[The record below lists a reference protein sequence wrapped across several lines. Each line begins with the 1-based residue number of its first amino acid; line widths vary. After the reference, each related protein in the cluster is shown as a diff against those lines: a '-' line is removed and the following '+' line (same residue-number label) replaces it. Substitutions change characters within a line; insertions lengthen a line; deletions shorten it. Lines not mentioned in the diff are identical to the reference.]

1 MIDQIKKIAS
11 KHLAETIKSRRF
23 LHQNPEL
30 SFKEYNTSEYI
41 QSILTKNKIPFTNG
55 HVETGII
62 ATIEGENPMDHE
74 VLLRADMDALP
85 VLEENKVDYCSIN
98 KGKMHACG
106 HDVHSASLIGTALIL
121 NELKSNFNGTIKL
134 VFQPGEEKIP
144 GGAKLMIK
152 EGLLQNNPQACIAQH
167 VYPDLPTGKVGF
179 RSGTYMASA
188 DEIYVTIKGK
198 GGHAALPHLLN
209 DPILMASQIVTN
221 LQQIVSRYNKPD
233 NPSVLSFGYVK
244 GDGETNIIPDIVILK
259 GTFRTFDETWRFKA
273 HNKMKEIAYS
283 ICAAAGGS
291 CDFDIKVGY
300 PFLVNDENTTKLS
313 KEAAQKFLGV
323 ENVVDLD
330 LRMTS
335 EDFAFISQKSPSCFY
350 RLGTG
355 DGKSIR
361 RLHTSTFDI
370 DEKCLSI
377 SSGLMAYIALKQIVK

>member
-85 VLEENKVDYCSIN
+85 ILEENKVDYCSIN

-244 GDGETNIIPDIVILK
+244 ADGETNIIPDIVTLK
-259 GTFRTFDETWRFKA
+259 GTFRTFDEIWRFKA
-273 HNKMKEIAYS
+273 HNKMKEIANS
-283 ICAAAGGS
+283 ICEAAGGS

-300 PFLVNDENTTKLS
+300 PFLVNDENITKLS
-313 KEAAQKFLGV
+313 SDAAQKFLGV

>member
-41 QSILTKNKIPFTNG
+41 QSVLTKNKIPFTKG
-55 HVETGII
+55 HVKTGII
-62 ATIEGENPMDHE
+62 ATIEGKNPMDHE

-85 VLEENKVDYCSIN
+85 ILEENKVDYCSIN

-106 HDVHSASLIGTALIL
+106 HDVHTASLIGTALIL
-121 NELKSNFNGTIKL
+121 NELKSNFDGTIKL

-209 DPILMASQIVTN
+209 DPILMASQIVIN

-244 GDGETNIIPDIVILK
+244 ADGETNIIPDIVTLK
-259 GTFRTFDETWRFKA
+259 GTFRTFDETWRFIA

-283 ICAAAGGS
+283 ICDAAGGS
-291 CDFDIKVGY
+291 CDFDIKIGY
-300 PFLVNDENTTKLS
+300 PFLVNDENITKLS
-313 KEAAQKFLGV
+313 KEAAQKFLGE

-361 RLHTSTFDI
+361 RLHTSTFDV

>member
-1 MIDQIKKIAS
+1 MIDQIKKIAA
-11 KHLAETIKSRRF
+11 KYLAETIKSRRF

-30 SFKEYNTSEYI
+30 SFKEYNTSKYI
-41 QSILTKNKIPFTNG
+41 QSTLTKNKIPFTNG

-85 VLEENKVDYCSIN
+85 ILEENKVDYCSIN

-152 EGLLQNNPQACIAQH
+152 EGLLQNNPKACIAQH

-244 GDGETNIIPDIVILK
+244 ADGETNIIPDIVILK

-355 DGKSIR
+355 DGKSIK

>member
-30 SFKEYNTSEYI
+30 SFKEYNTSKYI
-41 QSILTKNKIPFTNG
+41 QSKLTKNKIPFTNG

-85 VLEENKVDYCSIN
+85 ILEENKVDYCSIN

-152 EGLLQNNPQACIAQH
+152 EGLLQNNPKACIAQH

-233 NPSVLSFGYVK
+233 NPTVLSFGYVK
-244 GDGETNIIPDIVILK
+244 ADGETNIIPDIVILK

-313 KEAAQKFLGV
+313 KEAAQKFLGE

>member
-85 VLEENKVDYCSIN
+85 ILEENKVDYCSIN

-121 NELKSNFNGTIKL
+121 NELKSNFKGSIKL

-244 GDGETNIIPDIVILK
+244 ADGETNIIPDIVTLK

-273 HNKMKEIAYS
+273 HNKMKEIANS
-283 ICAAAGGS
+283 ICEAAGGY

-300 PFLVNDENTTKLS
+300 PFLVNDENITKLS
-313 KEAAQKFLGV
+313 KDAAQKFLGV

>member
-41 QSILTKNKIPFTNG
+41 QSVLTKNKIPFTNG

-85 VLEENKVDYCSIN
+85 ILEENKVDYCSIN

-244 GDGETNIIPDIVILK
+244 ADGETNIIPDIVTLK
-259 GTFRTFDETWRFKA
+259 GTFRTFDEIWRFKA
-273 HNKMKEIAYS
+273 HNKMKEIANS
-283 ICAAAGGS
+283 ICEAAGGS

-300 PFLVNDENTTKLS
+300 PFLVNDENITKLS
-313 KEAAQKFLGV
+313 KDAAQKFLGV

>member
-85 VLEENKVDYCSIN
+85 ILEENKVDYCSIN

-244 GDGETNIIPDIVILK
+244 ADGETNIIPDIVTLK
-259 GTFRTFDETWRFKA
+259 GTFRTFDEIWRFKA
-273 HNKMKEIAYS
+273 HNKMKEIANS
-283 ICAAAGGS
+283 ICEAAGGS

-300 PFLVNDENTTKLS
+300 PFLVNNENITKLS
-313 KEAAQKFLGV
+313 KDAAQKFLGV

>member
-152 EGLLQNNPQACIAQH
+152 EGLLQNNPKACIAQH

-273 HNKMKEIAYS
+273 HNKMKEIANS
-283 ICAAAGGS
+283 ICEAAGGS

-377 SSGLMAYIALKQIVK
+377 SSGLMAYIALKQIIK

>member
-85 VLEENKVDYCSIN
+85 ILEENKVDYCSIN